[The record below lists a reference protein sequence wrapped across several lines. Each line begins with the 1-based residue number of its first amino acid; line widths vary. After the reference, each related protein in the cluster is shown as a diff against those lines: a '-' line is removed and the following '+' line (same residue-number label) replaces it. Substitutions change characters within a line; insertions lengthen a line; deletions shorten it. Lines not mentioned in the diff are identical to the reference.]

1 MIRFNNDYNRG
12 AFSDIMQALSE
23 DACQT
28 HAGYGIDDWCDK
40 ASDTIRKLIHRKDAD
55 IWYFPG
61 ATQANYVLIARAL
74 TSVQSVVCADT
85 GHINA
90 HEAASIENTGHKILE
105 LPNKEGKIDADQVKK
120 VAEAYYGE
128 EAEYLTEPK
137 LVYISFPTE
146 QGTIY
151 SKEELKNLSLVC
163 REFGMYLFVD
173 GARLP
178 YGLGASNNDVTL
190 EDLAL
195 YTDAFYLGGTKCGAL
210 FGEALVLLN
219 KDLKPRFKAYMK
231 QNGAVMA
238 KGWLMGLMFHTMLSN
253 GEYFEASKRADQYAM
268 QIRAAF
274 EEKKIPLMADSYT
287 NQQFVILSDEN
298 ADRLSEDFVFEDCG
312 RDERG
317 RIARFCTSWAT
328 SEEEVEKLIS
338 VIQEL

>member
-23 DACQT
+23 DACQS
-28 HAGYGIDDWCDK
+28 HAGYGTDDWCDK

-151 SKEELKNLSLVC
+151 SQEELKKLSLV
-163 REFGMYLFVD
+163 
-173 GARLP
+173 
-178 YGLGASNNDVTL
+178 
-190 EDLAL
+190 
-195 YTDAFYLGGTKCGAL
+195 
-210 FGEALVLLN
+210 
-219 KDLKPRFKAYMK
+219 
-231 QNGAVMA
+231 
-238 KGWLMGLMFHTMLSN
+238 
-253 GEYFEASKRADQYAM
+253 
-268 QIRAAF
+268 
-274 EEKKIPLMADSYT
+274 
-287 NQQFVILSDEN
+287 
-298 ADRLSEDFVFEDCG
+298 
-312 RDERG
+312 
-317 RIARFCTSWAT
+317 
-328 SEEEVEKLIS
+328 
-338 VIQEL
+338 